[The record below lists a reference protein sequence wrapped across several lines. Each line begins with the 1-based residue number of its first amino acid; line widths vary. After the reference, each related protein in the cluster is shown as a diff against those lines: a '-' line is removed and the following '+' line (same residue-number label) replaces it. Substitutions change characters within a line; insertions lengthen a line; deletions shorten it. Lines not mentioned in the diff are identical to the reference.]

1 MMFGFS
7 ENPMTI
13 SRRLFTQSALASTV
27 SPLFSFAPKV
37 NSTFAGV
44 TIGVQSYSFRD
55 RSLDE
60 AISAMKDIG
69 LGSVELW
76 SGHVEP
82 ASPRPSREELR
93 KWRLSAPADHFR
105 GVRRKFDDAGI
116 TLYAFNYSFRDDFT
130 DEEIDR
136 GFQMAK
142 AMGVNVI
149 TASSNITTAV
159 RVAPFASRH
168 KVKVGMHNHSNLNP
182 NEFARPEDFAEAMKA
197 GSSIAINL
205 DIGHFVAAGFD
216 PVEFL
221 GKHHSHIVTLHIK
234 DRKKEQGP
242 NVPFGEG
249 DTPIKEVL
257 RLLKSKKLKIPAN
270 IEYEYKGQDTVAEV
284 RRCLDYCKN
293 ALA

>member
-1 MMFGFS
+1 M
-7 ENPMTI
+7 PI
-13 SRRLFTQSALASTV
+13 SRRLFTQSALASAA
-27 SPLFSFAPKV
+27 SPLFAFAPEIS
-37 NSTFAGV
+37 STFSGV

-55 RSLDE
+55 RSLE
-60 AISAMKDIG
+60 AAIAAMKDIG

-82 ASPRPSREELR
+82 SSPRPSREELR
-93 KWRLSAPADHFR
+93 QWRLSTPADYFR
-105 GVRRKFDDAGI
+105 QVRSKFDDAGI
-116 TLYAFNYSFRDDFT
+116 TLHAFNYSFRDDFT

-136 GFQMAK
+136 GFQMAQ
-142 AMGVNVI
+142 AMGVKFI
-149 TASSNITTAV
+149 TASSNVSSAI
-159 RVAPFASRH
+159 RVAPFAARRGI
-168 KVKVGMHNHSNLNP
+168 KVGMHNHSNIKP
-182 NEFARPEDFAEAMKA
+182 NEFARPEDFTEAMRA
-197 GSSIAINL
+197 GSSIVINL

-216 PVEFL
+216 PVEYL
-221 GKHHSHIVTLHIK
+221 DKHHAHIVTLHIK
-234 DRKKEQGP
+234 DRKKNQGP

-257 RLLKSKKLKIPAN
+257 QLLKLKKLAIPAN